1 MFIAIIPS
9 KGKSN
14 RLLNK
19 NMRPLDGKPM
29 IWYTINYIKSS
40 KLIHD
45 FFVSTEDKN
54 IIKYC
59 NDLKVKT
66 IKRSEDLCGET
77 PIIEVYKDAFKK
89 LHHLDIKFLIGL
101 QPDHP
106 DRNLKLDQII
116 NLMLEKKY
124 DYLTSVEDDGTKNGA
139 FFVLSNN
146 ILLGN
151 DPKNQ
156 GFVIDNCTNIHTV
169 EDLNKAEKRIKSFK
183 KH

>member
-1 MFIAIIPS
+1 MA
-9 KGKSN
+9 
-14 RLLNK
+14 
-19 NMRPLDGKPM
+19 LDGKPM

-54 IIKYC
+54 TIKYC
-59 NDLKVKT
+59 NDLNVKT

-101 QPDHP
+101 QPDHL

-116 NLMLEKKY
+116 NLMLKKY

-146 ILLGN
+146 ILLETIL
-151 DPKNQ
+151 K
-156 GFVIDNCTNIHTV
+156 
-169 EDLNKAEKRIKSFK
+169 IKVLL
-183 KH
+183 